1 MDIKQILDYQKQD
14 FEIIKLERKL
24 EESEDKKIYQEMRTV
39 VKDAQN
45 KSNNLEKE
53 AGELIKQYT
62 EMKKAYDAEVK
73 ACGEI
78 VNKDPK
84 SLKVEDL
91 DKTVSKT
98 NQMIE
103 SISLLEKKLM
113 AFAEHVNSVLA
124 DFDSTRKR
132 YNEARKKYSAHKQ
145 AYEAM
150 SAKIL
155 PEIEKLKHEI
165 KKIEDKM
172 DPAFL
177 QKYKQRRQ
185 DKVFPIFV
193 PVVDKTC
200 GGCRME
206 LPSASLDRLK
216 RNGFLE
222 CEHCRRIIYNA

>member
-1 MDIKQILDYQKQD
+1 MDIQQILDYQKQD
-14 FEIIKLERKL
+14 AEIIKLEREL
-24 EESEDKKIYQEMRTV
+24 DESPDKKIYLEMKNV

-53 AGELIKQYT
+53 AGELIKQYV
-62 EMKKAYDAEVK
+62 EMKKAYDAEVR

-84 SLKVEDL
+84 ALKVDEL
-91 DKTVSKT
+91 EKTVSKT

-124 DFDSTRKR
+124 DYDSTRKR
-132 YNEARKKYSAHKQ
+132 YKEAREKYSMHKQ
-145 AYEAM
+145 ANETL
-150 SAKIL
+150 SAKLL
-155 PEIEKLKHEI
+155 PEIEKLKQDI
-165 KKIEDKM
+165 KKIEAKM
-172 DPAFL
+172 DPTFL

-193 PVVDKTC
+193 PVVDKAC

-206 LPSASLDRLK
+206 LPSASIDRLK

-222 CEHCRRIIYNA
+222 CEHCRRIIYNV